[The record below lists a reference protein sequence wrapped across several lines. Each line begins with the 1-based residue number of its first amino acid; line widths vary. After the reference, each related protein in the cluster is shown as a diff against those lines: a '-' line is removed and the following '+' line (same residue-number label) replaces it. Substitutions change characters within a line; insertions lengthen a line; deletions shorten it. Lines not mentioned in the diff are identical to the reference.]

1 MFKNYLKIALRT
13 LRKQIGYTS
22 INLIGLA
29 VGIACGL
36 LILLFVRDELGFDR
50 FHEKADQIH
59 RVVLTGHF
67 AGNDLNAPIT
77 PAPMA
82 AALVADFPEVL
93 TATRISPPR
102 FTGQMMVQRDDK
114 KFLEEG
120 LAFVDSTFFDIFTF
134 PLLQGN
140 PKTALEAPRTIV
152 LTQSMAE
159 KYFSGEDPINQ
170 TLILADTS
178 TYRVTG
184 VIADVPSNS
193 HFQFDFLASIT
204 SLGPQALNEF
214 WISNNFFTYL
224 VLQPGYDPAQ
234 LEAKLTAFFKQYAG
248 PQIYEALGISF
259 DEFVAGGNTLNYSL
273 QALTDIHLHSHMQFE
288 LSPNGD
294 ITYVYLFSVV
304 AVFILLIACIN
315 FMNLATA
322 RSAGRAKEVGMRK
335 ALGSS
340 RAQLVRQFLTE
351 STLLAFLATVLAV
364 GLVVLLLPS
373 FNTLAGKEISAAF
386 LGTAP
391 VLLGLVALA
400 VMVGFLAG
408 SYPAFYLSAF
418 RPATVLKGTIQA
430 GKRRSLLRDGLVVFQ
445 FAISIGLIAGTLVV
459 YNQLNYV
466 RNKTLGFDKEHVVVI
481 QRAQELDDQT
491 TAFKQELLTHSAVVS
506 VSSMSSMPGGLIGQ
520 TAYQPEGASGNETF
534 IMAPVFADFDYAKTL
549 GMEIATGRDVSRDFA
564 TDTTVYLINE
574 AAVKALDWEDPLGKH
589 LVQIGATQ
597 SGAFNGEIVGVLKD
611 FHFAS
616 LHQEIGALT
625 VRVFEGPLPFI
636 AVRIRPDDIPG
647 ALSFMEEKWRT
658 FAPDQPFEYS
668 FLDQDFD
675 ALYQAEQRLGKIF
688 IAFAIFAILIACL
701 GLFGLASFTA
711 EQRTKEI
718 GVRKVLGAS
727 VPQLVVL
734 LSKEFTLLVVIA
746 FVIAAPLSFFAMKD
760 WLKEFAYHANIG
772 LEIYVLAGVLALV
785 IAWLTVSYQSIRAAM
800 ANPVDSLRYE

>member
-1 MFKNYLKIALRT
+1 MLKNYLKISLRN
-13 LRKQIGYTS
+13 LQRHKAYS
-22 INLIGLA
+22 FINIAGLAIGLA
-29 VGIACGL
+29 CFT
-36 LILLFVRDELGFDR
+36 LIILYVQDEWSYDR
-50 FHEKADQIH
+50 YHENADQVYRLAVEIQASEGAT
-59 RVVLTGHF
+59 RT
-67 AGNDLNAPIT
+67 AQSPPIWPT
-77 PAPMA
+77 TLLQAYPEVA
-82 AALVADFPEVL
+82 AAVRLKPPSQTWMVRYEDRSFSEKRWVFADSSVFDVFDVPLVRGD
-93 TATRISPPR
+93 
-102 FTGQMMVQRDDK
+102 
-114 KFLEEG
+114 
-120 LAFVDSTFFDIFTF
+120 
-134 PLLQGN
+134 
-140 PKTALEAPRTIV
+140 PKTALNVPFTVVVSEAMV
-152 LTQSMAE
+152 E
-159 KYFSGEDPINQ
+159 KYFGGDDPLGKTITIDSQ
-170 TLILADTS
+170 YDFA
-178 TYRVTG
+178 VTG
-184 VIADVPSNS
+184 VFENVPSNS
-193 HFQFDFLASIT
+193 HVHFDFLASFV
-204 SLGPQALNEF
+204 SMYDPNQLYLFNALQGQF
-214 WISNNFFTYL
+214 PFSYTYL
-224 VLQPGYDPAQ
+224 KLEEGVTQEAFQAKLPGFVEEHVPPRFWPQGAEVRAFLQPLSA
-234 LEAKLTAFFKQYAG
+234 
-248 PQIYEALGISF
+248 
-259 DEFVAGGNTLNYSL
+259 
-273 QALTDIHLHSHMQFE
+273 IHLHSHLE
-288 LSPNGD
+288 NEIEANGD
-294 ITYVYLFSVV
+294 ASVV
-304 AVFILLIACIN
+304 YIFLAIAVFILLIACVN

-391 VLLGLVALA
+391 VVLGLMALA

-466 RNKTLGFDKEHVVVI
+466 RTKTLGFDKEHVVVI

-506 VSSMSSMPGGLIGQ
+506 VSSVSSMPGGLIGQ

-534 IMAPVFADFDYAKTL
+534 IMAPVFADFDYARTL
-549 GMEIATGRDVSRDFA
+549 GMEIALGRDVSRDFA

-597 SGAFNGEIVGVLKD
+597 SGAFNGEVVGVLKD

-647 ALSFMEEKWRT
+647 VLSFMEEKWRT

-760 WLKEFAYHANIG
+760 WLAAFAYHANIG
-772 LEIYVLAGVLALV
+772 LEIFVLAGVLALV